1 MKNVRICSLY
11 SGSKGNSLYIS
22 VNGVEILI
30 DAGKNA
36 RTLCRALLDIGT
48 DIKNISAIFITHEH
62 SDHISAL
69 EIISKKYEIP
79 IHITDISAKKFDMM
93 PDSFIHK
100 NLVRHTPIYEVDI
113 EALHITSFS
122 VPHDSM
128 MCVGYR
134 IDFCDDE
141 GSHSVGIATD
151 IGYVTKGICKN
162 LEGCEAVVLESNHDE
177 DMLKNGPYPYDLK
190 KRILSN
196 RGHLSNKASATFG
209 AHLANMGTISFMLAH
224 LSEENNTPDIA
235 LDEFISNIADPRVEI
250 SVASPTL
257 PTEMLF
263 NKETTEY
270 AFTKDNMCGN
280 S

>member
-1 MKNVRICSLY
+1 MSELKIYSLY

-22 VNGVEILI
+22 AAGVEILI

-36 RTLCRALLDIGT
+36 RALSNALLDIGT
-48 DIKNISAIFITHEH
+48 DIKNIAAIFVTHEH
-62 SDHISAL
+62 TDHISAL
-69 EIISKKYEIP
+69 EVISKKHEIP
-79 IHITDISAKKFDMM
+79 VHITDISAKKLDKM
-93 PDSFIHK
+93 PDSFVHK
-100 NLVRHTPIYEVDI
+100 NLVRHDEIFEVNV
-113 EALHITSFS
+113 EGLHITSFS

-134 IDFCDDE
+134 IDFSDND
-141 GSHSVGIATD
+141 GMHSIGVATD

-196 RGHLSNKASATFG
+196 RGHLSNKSSATFG
-209 AHLANMGTISFMLAH
+209 AHLAAKGTKAFMLAH
-224 LSEENNTPDIA
+224 LSEENNTPDTA
-235 LDEFISNIADPRVEI
+235 LDEFISTIADPSI
-250 SVASPTL
+250 SICVASPL
-257 PTEMLF
+257 QPTEMIL
-263 NKETTEY
+263 NKEIAEY
-270 AFTKDNMCGN
+270 AFTQDNMCGN